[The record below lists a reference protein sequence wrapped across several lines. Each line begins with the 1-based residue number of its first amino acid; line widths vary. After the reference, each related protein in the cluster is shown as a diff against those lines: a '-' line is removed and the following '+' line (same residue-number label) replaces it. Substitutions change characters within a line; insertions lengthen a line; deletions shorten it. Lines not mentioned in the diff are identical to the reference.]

1 MANKLAD
8 KPSDC
13 HVSSAIRTFVTAKP
27 NARATCSGGGKAP
40 AAKIIRRPGSLSD
53 EELMAL
59 IQAGDH
65 DAFADLFDRYFRLVL
80 SIALKILRNEAEAED
95 LMQDVFFEIY
105 RRAEEFDA
113 SKGTTKYW
121 IMRYA
126 YSRGLNR
133 LAYLGRRRFYDPQSS
148 SDIEALETS
157 HATDSWNGL
166 SMQEWAIVLE
176 KGLATMSRKQR
187 ETVERVCYQ
196 GQSMGEIA
204 VALSETVGNVRT
216 HYYRGIKKLRRYL
229 QEQSCL
235 EGTLARSCSATI
247 DIES

>member
-1 MANKLAD
+1 
-8 KPSDC
+8 
-13 HVSSAIRTFVTAKP
+13 
-27 NARATCSGGGKAP
+27 
-40 AAKIIRRPGSLSD
+40 
-53 EELMAL
+53 MAL

-105 RRAEEFDA
+105 RRADEFDA
-113 SKGTTKYW
+113 SKGKTKYW

-126 YSRGLNR
+126 YSRSLNR

-148 SDIEALETS
+148 SDIEALEPS

-166 SMQEWAIVLE
+166 SMQEWAFVLE

-187 ETVERVCYQ
+187 ETVERVCYHD
-196 GQSMGEIA
+196 QSMGEIA
-204 VALSETVGNVRT
+204 VVLDETVGNVRN
-216 HYYRGIKKLRRYL
+216 HYYRGIKKLREYL
-229 QEQSCL
+229 QGQSCL
-235 EGTLARSCSATI
+235 EETNARSCAATI
-247 DIES
+247 NIES